1 MKILNFFLL
10 LSFMVFL
17 TMCKPETPIID
28 VPILPTEPAKPEF
41 SLKFLNLTQS
51 PLPKEFFITKMLFD
65 SKDKLWIAT
74 YAQGLYAFDTQT
86 KTWQKF
92 DFTSTSTGSS
102 EKFTIETMDIDA
114 RDNIYMLN
122 RTLASNRFYKFDGIN
137 QALTIDSVLAKQ
149 LYMLKV
155 DKTSDKVWIATEN
168 GVFEV
173 KNGIKRL
180 YNNPE
185 LMFRSR
191 SFTQLFDMAVDSNGK
206 LWVGGDDYLASFDN
220 TTWQRFE
227 VNRLA
232 NSANNNMNV
241 CVGKDNKIWSGVGSY
256 FFSFDGNNVVNNL
269 SDSLSKRNFSFPT
282 ANISPYSGNIFLS
295 NFYNSLLYVN
305 PIANTFK
312 EVNRKNSNYPLGA
325 DYSIKTAFD
334 SKGAVW
340 VGGTNFIG
348 ELPADIR

>member
-1 MKILNFFLL
+1 MKILNFFLV
-10 LSFMVFL
+10 LSLIVLFS
-17 TMCKPETPIID
+17 MCKPEAPTID
-28 VPILPTEPAKPEF
+28 VPILPVEPLKPEF
-41 SLKFLNLTQS
+41 SLKFLDLTQS
-51 PLPKEFFITKMLFD
+51 PLPKEFHITKMLFD

-74 YAQGLYAFDTQT
+74 LSQGLYAFDTQK

-92 DFTSTSTGSS
+92 DFANIATGSVG
-102 EKFTIETMDIDA
+102 KFTIETIDIDA
-114 RDNIYMLN
+114 QDNIYIINLSF
-122 RTLASNRFYKFDGIN
+122 ASNRFYKFDGIN
-137 QALTIDSVLAKQ
+137 PSLKIDSVSAKQ
-149 LYMLKV
+149 LYMIKV
-155 DKTSDKVWIATEN
+155 DKLNDKVWIATEK

-173 KNGIKRL
+173 KNGVKRL

-185 LMFRSR
+185 LMSR
-191 SFTQLFDMAVDSNGK
+191 LYPFTQLFDMTVDRNGK
-206 LWVGGDDYLASFDN
+206 LWVGGDNYLASFDN
-220 TTWQRFE
+220 TTWQHFE

-232 NSANNNMNV
+232 NSGANNMNL
-241 CVGKDNKIWSGVGSY
+241 CLGKDNKIWSGAGPY

-305 PIANTFK
+305 PTTNTFK
-312 EVNRKNSNYPLGA
+312 EINRKNSNYPLGS
-325 DYSIKTAFD
+325 DYSVKTAFD
-334 SKGAVW
+334 SKGTVW